1 MPVGEFFT
9 LQEICVLLNLL
20 PNTFRQI
27 VREFPDLI
35 ELEEEVRK
43 GHAVLG
49 LTRGRFEVFRAIVE
63 LRGQGHSPE
72 EIRGRVAA
80 MVEANAA
87 GFAEDG
93 MAAPAGEPGGDG
105 DSPPPDFEIIWDP
118 GDEREGPLAV
128 PEERAGSESPLGDPS
143 VEAAATVD
151 VASANRLATEKQLAA
166 EIAALKDELLKM
178 DQRRRDERDKLLTT
192 LMRTQHELQS
202 LRYEVGLS
210 LTRRG
215 RKRRRGFWNWLF
227 D

>member
-27 VREFPDLI
+27 VREFPDLV
-35 ELEEEVRK
+35 ELEQEVRK

-49 LTRGRFEVFRAIVE
+49 LSRTRFDTFRAIVE
-63 LRGQGHSPE
+63 LRGRGNSPE
-72 EIRGRVAA
+72 EIRRQIGEMTLNTAA
-80 MVEANAA
+80 SQTPDN
-87 GFAEDG
+87 
-93 MAAPAGEPGGDG
+93 PGEP
-105 DSPPPDFEIIWDP
+105 DFDIIWDP
-118 GDEREGPLAV
+118 GDEREGVRVA
-128 PEERAGSESPLGDPS
+128 AGTTGDGGSEALSGLD
-143 VEAAATVD
+143 EAAIQAAAALD

-166 EIAALKDELLKM
+166 EIAALKDELVKM

-202 LRYEVGLS
+202 LRYEVGVSLS
-210 LTRRG
+210 RRG
-215 RKRRRGFWNWLF
+215 RKKRRGFWGWLF

>member
-27 VREFPDLI
+27 VREFPDLV
-35 ELEEEVRK
+35 ELEQEVRK

-49 LTRGRFEVFRAIVE
+49 LSRSRFETFRAIVE
-63 LRGQGHSPE
+63 LRGRGHSPE
-72 EIRGRVAA
+72 EIRRQVGE
-80 MVEANAA
+80 MTLNAA
-87 GFAEDG
+87 ASQTLDN
-93 MAAPAGEPGGDG
+93 PGEP
-105 DSPPPDFEIIWDP
+105 DFDIIWDP
-118 GDEREGPLAV
+118 GDEREGIRVAAGIAEGGGSKALSGLDEAV
-128 PEERAGSESPLGDPS
+128 IQAT
-143 VEAAATVD
+143 AALD
-151 VASANRLATEKQLAA
+151 VASANRLATERQLAA

-202 LRYEVGLS
+202 LRYEVGVSLS
-210 LTRRG
+210 RRG
-215 RKRRRGFWNWLF
+215 RKKRRGFWGWLF